1 MLEPLEDEV
10 MPQSDVAA
18 VSGQPE
24 PAFYR
29 MADVLRITA
38 LSRSSL
44 YRRIASGDFPAPVS
58 LGGRAKGWRRT
69 ALLAWIEDP
78 VGYRPLTPCVTEI
91 GSAGGRVRRV
101 VVVPARLSP

>member
-1 MLEPLEDEV
+1 MLETLEDEV

-78 VGYRPLTPCVTEI
+78 VGYRPLTHCVTEI

-101 VVVPARLSP
+101 AAVSARLSP

>member
-1 MLEPLEDEV
+1 MS
-10 MPQSDVAA
+10 QSNGYETR
-18 VSGQPE
+18 SQPE

-44 YRRIASGDFPAPVS
+44 YRRIAAGDFPAPVS
-58 LGGRAKGWRRT
+58 LGGRAKGWRRV
-69 ALLAWIEDP
+69 ALLEWIDDP
-78 VGYRPLTPCVTEI
+78 VGYRPLTHCVKKT

-101 VVVPARLSP
+101 AAATSQPST